1 MTKRLSAPLEK
12 LELTIDNSDFIT
24 YFCRDFHC
32 LDLRKMNKDCESAKE
47 TIIIKKRTPILH
59 DSYLDFASLPR
70 NFVDNGR
77 LVKSAKE
84 SIAQI

>member
-12 LELTIDNSDFIT
+12 LELTIDNTDFLT
-24 YFCRDFHC
+24 YSSRDFHC

-47 TIIIKKRTPILH
+47 TIIIKITYTYLH
-59 DSYLDFASLPR
+59 DSYLDFARLPR
-70 NFVDNGR
+70 YFVDNGR

>member
-24 YFCRDFHC
+24 YFSRDFHC

-70 NFVDNGR
+70 YFVDNGR

>member
-1 MTKRLSAPLEK
+1 MTKRLSASLEK

-24 YFCRDFHC
+24 YFSRDFH
-32 LDLRKMNKDCESAKE
+32 CESAKE

-70 NFVDNGR
+70 YFVDNGR